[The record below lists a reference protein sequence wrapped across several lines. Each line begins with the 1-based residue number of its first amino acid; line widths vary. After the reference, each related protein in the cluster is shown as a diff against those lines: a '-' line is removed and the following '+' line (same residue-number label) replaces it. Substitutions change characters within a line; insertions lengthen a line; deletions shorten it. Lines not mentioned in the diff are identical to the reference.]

1 MQVRRCHGFYFVLRR
16 PYRQDWRMRPPN
28 RSPRRAMQILEE
40 VAASHNIPIA
50 RVVGPCRSPKTSAVR
65 KEFSIRAIQQNISAL
80 TVSDILSCDRSVVY
94 YYNSPTAKARK
105 RNQKRESRQ
114 VSGVMA
120 WCKLLRAVEMAER

>member
-1 MQVRRCHGFYFVLRR
+1 
-16 PYRQDWRMRPPN
+16 MRAPN

-94 YYNSPTAKARK
+94 YYNSPTAKDRK

-120 WCKLLRAVEMAER
+120 WCRLLDAVEMAER

>member
-1 MQVRRCHGFYFVLRR
+1 
-16 PYRQDWRMRPPN
+16 MRPPN
-28 RSPRRAMQILEE
+28 RSPRRAIEILKD
-40 VAASHNIPIA
+40 VAAAHDIPIA
-50 RVVGPCRSPKTSAVR
+50 RVIGPCRSPKTSAVR
-65 KEFSIRAIQQNISAL
+65 KEFSILAIQQNISAL

-120 WCKLLRAVEMAER
+120 WCRLLRAVEMAER